1 MLAKEFQCFALV
13 LSSVFSFVPL
23 RSRHFRKGV
32 NPCSSSTRYCGVQQ
46 HSFRCCDGGNAIVYQ
61 IWESYWKDA
70 TEFSNLGG
78 KYRDCFVPEYVDRV
92 VRCYM
97 KRYATPR
104 RLGREATMQDI
115 ARIHNGGP
123 NGYKK
128 QATLKYWKKVEK
140 ILNAG

>member
-1 MLAKEFQCFALV
+1 MFRTCFIVSL
-13 LSSVFSFVPL
+13 FFV
-23 RSRHFRKGV
+23 
-32 NPCSSSTRYCGVQQ
+32 SSSFGISEKELTRVLQAIRIVESNNTPSAVG
-46 HSFRCCDGGNAIVYQ
+46 DGGNAIGVYQ

-78 KYRDCFVPEYVDRV
+78 KYRDCFVPEYADRV

-128 QATLKYWKKVEK
+128 QATIKYWEKVEK

>member
-1 MLAKEFQCFALV
+1 MFRTCFIVSL
-13 LSSVFSFVPL
+13 FFV
-23 RSRHFRKGV
+23 
-32 NPCSSSTRYCGVQQ
+32 SSSFGISEKELTRVLQAIRIVESNNTPSAVG
-46 HSFRCCDGGNAIVYQ
+46 DGGNAIGVYQ

-78 KYRDCFVPEYVDRV
+78 KYRDCFVPEYADRV

-128 QATLKYWKKVEK
+128 QATLKYWEKVEK
-140 ILNAG
+140 ILNAR

>member
-1 MLAKEFQCFALV
+1 MFRTCFIVSL
-13 LSSVFSFVPL
+13 FFV
-23 RSRHFRKGV
+23 
-32 NPCSSSTRYCGVQQ
+32 SSSFGISEKELTRVLQAIRIVESNNTPSAVG
-46 HSFRCCDGGNAIVYQ
+46 DGGNAIGVYQ

-78 KYRDCFVPEYVDRV
+78 KYRDCFVPEYADRI

-128 QATLKYWKKVEK
+128 QATLKYWEKVEK

>member
-1 MLAKEFQCFALV
+1 MFRTCFIVSL
-13 LSSVFSFVPL
+13 FFV
-23 RSRHFRKGV
+23 
-32 NPCSSSTRYCGVQQ
+32 SSSFGISEKELTRVLQAIRIVESNNTPSAVG
-46 HSFRCCDGGNAIVYQ
+46 DGGNAIGVYQ

-78 KYRDCFVPEYVDRV
+78 KYRDCFVPEYADRV

-128 QATLKYWKKVEK
+128 QATLKYWEKVEK

>member
-1 MLAKEFQCFALV
+1 MFRTCFIVSL
-13 LSSVFSFVPL
+13 FFV
-23 RSRHFRKGV
+23 
-32 NPCSSSTRYCGVQQ
+32 CSSFGISEKELTRVLQAIRIVESNNIPSAVG
-46 HSFRCCDGGNAIVYQ
+46 DGGNAIGVYQ

-78 KYRDCFVPEYVDRV
+78 KYRDCFVPEYADRI

-128 QATLKYWKKVEK
+128 QATLKYWEKVEK

>member
-1 MLAKEFQCFALV
+1 MFRTCFIVSL
-13 LSSVFSFVPL
+13 FFV
-23 RSRHFRKGV
+23 
-32 NPCSSSTRYCGVQQ
+32 SSSFGISEKELTRVLQAIRIVESNNTPSAVG
-46 HSFRCCDGGNAIVYQ
+46 DGGNAIGVYQ
-61 IWESYWKDA
+61 ICESYWKDA

-78 KYRDCFVPEYVDRV
+78 KYRDCFIPEYADRV

-128 QATLKYWKKVEK
+128 QATLKYWEKVEK

>member
-1 MLAKEFQCFALV
+1 MFRTCFIVSL
-13 LSSVFSFVPL
+13 FFV
-23 RSRHFRKGV
+23 
-32 NPCSSSTRYCGVQQ
+32 SSSFGISEKELTRVLQAIRIVESNNTPSAVG
-46 HSFRCCDGGNAIVYQ
+46 DGGNAIGVYQ

-78 KYRDCFVPEYVDRV
+78 KYRDCFVPEYADRV

-104 RLGREATMQDI
+104 RLGRKATMQDI

>member
-1 MLAKEFQCFALV
+1 MFRTCFIVSL
-13 LSSVFSFVPL
+13 FFV
-23 RSRHFRKGV
+23 
-32 NPCSSSTRYCGVQQ
+32 SSSFGISEKELTRVLQAIRIVESNNNPSAVG
-46 HSFRCCDGGNAIVYQ
+46 DGGNAIGVYQ

-78 KYRDCFVPEYVDRV
+78 KYRDCFVPEYADRV

>member
-1 MLAKEFQCFALV
+1 MFRTCFIVSL
-13 LSSVFSFVPL
+13 FFV
-23 RSRHFRKGV
+23 
-32 NPCSSSTRYCGVQQ
+32 SSSFGISEKELTRVLQAIRIVESNNTPSAVG
-46 HSFRCCDGGNAIVYQ
+46 DGGNAIGVYQ

-78 KYRDCFVPEYVDRV
+78 KYRDCFIPEYADRV

-128 QATLKYWKKVEK
+128 QATLKYWEKVEK

>member
-1 MLAKEFQCFALV
+1 M
-13 LSSVFSFVPL
+13 
-23 RSRHFRKGV
+23 
-32 NPCSSSTRYCGVQQ
+32 QQ
-46 HSFRCCDGGNAIVYQ
+46 NFLIWVGSIV
-61 IWESYWKDA
+61 IA
-70 TEFSNLGG
+70 
-78 KYRDCFVPEYVDRV
+78 DRV

>member
-1 MLAKEFQCFALV
+1 MFRTCFIVSL
-13 LSSVFSFVPL
+13 FFV
-23 RSRHFRKGV
+23 
-32 NPCSSSTRYCGVQQ
+32 SSSFGISEKELTRVLQAIRIVESNNIPSAVG
-46 HSFRCCDGGNAIVYQ
+46 DGGNAIGVYQ

-78 KYRDCFVPEYVDRV
+78 KYRDCFVPEYADRI

-128 QATLKYWKKVEK
+128 QATIKYWEKVEK

>member
-1 MLAKEFQCFALV
+1 MFRTCFIVSL
-13 LSSVFSFVPL
+13 FFV
-23 RSRHFRKGV
+23 
-32 NPCSSSTRYCGVQQ
+32 SSSFGISEKELTRVLQAIRIVESNNIPSAVG
-46 HSFRCCDGGNAIVYQ
+46 DGGNAIGVYQ

-70 TEFSNLGG
+70 TEFCNLGG
-78 KYRDCFVPEYVDRV
+78 KYRDCFVPEYADRI

-104 RLGREATMQDI
+104 PLGREATMQDI

-128 QATLKYWKKVEK
+128 QATLKYWEKVEK
-140 ILNAG
+140 ILNAR

>member
-1 MLAKEFQCFALV
+1 MFRTCFIVSL
-13 LSSVFSFVPL
+13 FFV
-23 RSRHFRKGV
+23 
-32 NPCSSSTRYCGVQQ
+32 SSSFGISEKELTRVLQAIRIVESNNTPSAVG
-46 HSFRCCDGGNAIVYQ
+46 DGGNAIGVYQ

-78 KYRDCFVPEYVDRV
+78 KYRDCFVPEYADRV

-115 ARIHNGGP
+115 SRIHNGGP

-128 QATLKYWKKVEK
+128 QATIKYWEKVEK

>member
-1 MLAKEFQCFALV
+1 MFRTCFIVSL
-13 LSSVFSFVPL
+13 FFV
-23 RSRHFRKGV
+23 
-32 NPCSSSTRYCGVQQ
+32 SSSFGISEKELTRVLQAIRIVESNNTPSAVG
-46 HSFRCCDGGNAIVYQ
+46 DGGNAIGVYQ

-78 KYRDCFVPEYVDRV
+78 KYRDCFIPEYADRV

-128 QATLKYWKKVEK
+128 QATLKYWEKVEK
-140 ILNAG
+140 ILNAR

>member
-1 MLAKEFQCFALV
+1 MFRTCFIVSL
-13 LSSVFSFVPL
+13 FFV
-23 RSRHFRKGV
+23 
-32 NPCSSSTRYCGVQQ
+32 SSSFGISENELTRVLQAIRIVESNNTPSAVG
-46 HSFRCCDGGNAIVYQ
+46 DGGNAIGVYQ

-78 KYRDCFVPEYVDRV
+78 KYRDCFVPEYADRV

-128 QATLKYWKKVEK
+128 QATIKYWEKVEK

>member
-1 MLAKEFQCFALV
+1 MFRTCFIVSL
-13 LSSVFSFVPL
+13 FFV
-23 RSRHFRKGV
+23 
-32 NPCSSSTRYCGVQQ
+32 SSSFGISEKELTRVLQAIRIVESNNNPSAVG
-46 HSFRCCDGGNAIVYQ
+46 DGGNAIGVYQ

-78 KYRDCFVPEYVDRV
+78 KYRDCFVPEYADRV

-128 QATLKYWKKVEK
+128 QATIKYWEKVEK

>member
-1 MLAKEFQCFALV
+1 MFRTCFIVSL
-13 LSSVFSFVPL
+13 FFV
-23 RSRHFRKGV
+23 
-32 NPCSSSTRYCGVQQ
+32 SSSFGISEKELTRVLQAIRIVESNNTPSAVG
-46 HSFRCCDGGNAIVYQ
+46 DGGNAIGVYQ

-78 KYRDCFVPEYVDRV
+78 KYRDCFVPEYADRV

-104 RLGREATMQDI
+104 RLGREVTMQDI

-128 QATLKYWKKVEK
+128 QATIKYWEKVEK

>member
-1 MLAKEFQCFALV
+1 MFRTCFIVSL
-13 LSSVFSFVPL
+13 FFV
-23 RSRHFRKGV
+23 
-32 NPCSSSTRYCGVQQ
+32 SSSFGISEKELTRVLQSIRIVESNNIPSAVG
-46 HSFRCCDGGNAIVYQ
+46 DGGNAIGVYQ

-70 TEFSNLGG
+70 TEFCNLGG
-78 KYRDCFVPEYVDRV
+78 KYRDCFVPEYADRI

-128 QATLKYWKKVEK
+128 QATLKYWEKVEK
-140 ILNAG
+140 ILNAR

>member
-1 MLAKEFQCFALV
+1 MFRTYFIVSLF
-13 LSSVFSFVPL
+13 FV
-23 RSRHFRKGV
+23 
-32 NPCSSSTRYCGVQQ
+32 SSSFGISEKELTRVLRAIRIVESNNTPSAVG
-46 HSFRCCDGGNAIVYQ
+46 DGGNAIGVYQ

-78 KYRDCFVPEYVDRV
+78 KYRDCFVPEYADRI

-128 QATLKYWKKVEK
+128 QATLKYWEKVEK

>member
-1 MLAKEFQCFALV
+1 MFRTCFIVSL
-13 LSSVFSFVPL
+13 FFV
-23 RSRHFRKGV
+23 
-32 NPCSSSTRYCGVQQ
+32 SSSFGISEKELTRVLQAIRIVESNNIPSAVG
-46 HSFRCCDGGNAIVYQ
+46 DGGNAIGVYQ

-70 TEFSNLGG
+70 TEFCNLGG
-78 KYRDCFVPEYVDRV
+78 KYRDCFVPEYADRI

-128 QATLKYWKKVEK
+128 QATLKYWEKVEK